1 VTATDLFIV
10 GCLVL
15 YLAALSLFT
24 YYAQQNSQPARRV
37 AADLVDAPQVA
48 AGWRE
53 LADAVCAPRPEEV
66 WDVEAH

>member
-1 VTATDLFIV
+1 MNDFLIASAVA
-10 GCLVL
+10 L
-15 YLAALSLFT
+15 YFAALVMSIR
-24 YYAQQNSQPARRV
+24 YSRQNSQPARHV

-66 WDVEAH
+66 RDVREDR